1 MPPAKKSTAKKTK
14 NSGAAAKAI
23 PVKASP
29 AKKAAAAPA
38 KAAATTLKDAPAAA
52 AGAPVPAKSVVIPPL
67 PPAPVNINDQQAI
80 DAYQDLY
87 NQLGKARW
95 KVTDPDDIDRLQD
108 ARDQVNDI
116 LTALNKAKLEAN
128 TAAYA
133 ALLPSIKAS
142 NEKLDGI
149 REDISTIV
157 KDITIANT
165 VLSAITR
172 VLTIVTKV

>member
-14 NSGAAAKAI
+14 KSGAATEDTSAKA
-23 PVKASP
+23 
-29 AKKAAAAPA
+29 AKKSEPTPA
-38 KAAATTLKDAPAAA
+38 KAAAIAIKDPTPAA
-52 AGAPVPAKSVVIPPL
+52 AGAPTPAKAVDIPPL

-80 DAYQDLY
+80 EAYKNLY
-87 NQLGKARW
+87 TQLGTARW

-116 LTALNKAKLEAN
+116 LTALNKAKLDAN

-149 REDISTIV
+149 REDIHAIV
-157 KDITIANT
+157 KDINIANS